1 MRRRLS
7 VLCVQQADNADKC
20 READPLT
27 LHTTQHTTKEKQ
39 MKSIAKITAAA
50 FAMVMLTACGARVE
64 VPPAHVG
71 KVLTKNGYAPE
82 TIPPSKFRL
91 PWCVTYCDKLVVL
104 QANDSGF
111 QENMQIFMPD
121 DKLNLTVEVRG
132 TLSIPTEQK
141 IVDQLYDRLVSTPT
155 DDSDVN
161 IITTAAVY
169 ETYGKQALR
178 GVVRSEVTK
187 YTIQDILENR
197 EVIGANIHAAV
208 VEKLTETNTPIRI
221 TRFELADIQPPK
233 VIVEA
238 QQNAKEREI
247 AIQKAEADARVAMVE
262 AERALEIAKK
272 NRLVER
278 EKAEAIAEQNRIA
291 AEAITPQLLEYR
303 RLEVQE
309 RVFKELANSTNQ
321 GLIVVP
327 LDSTAINSTTE
338 SAVFGK
344 VAGREMK

>member
-1 MRRRLS
+1 
-7 VLCVQQADNADKC
+7 
-20 READPLT
+20 
-27 LHTTQHTTKEKQ
+27 
-39 MKSIAKITAAA
+39 MKSFIKPLAVVIAAA
-50 FAMVMLTACGARVE
+50 GLAACGARVE

-91 PWCVTYCDKLVVL
+91 PACFAYCDKLVNL

-111 QENMQIFMPD
+111 REQMQIFMPV
-121 DKLNLTVEVRG
+121 DKLNLNVEVRG
-132 TLSIPTEQK
+132 TLSIPTDQRT
-141 IVDQLYDRLVSTPT
+141 VDQLFDRLVSEPT
-155 DDSDVN
+155 EDPIVN
-161 IITTAAVY
+161 IITTNSVY
-169 ETYGKQALR
+169 NTYGQQALR

-187 YTIQDILENR
+187 YTIQEILENR
-197 EVIGANIHAAV
+197 EQIGQNIHAAV
-208 VEKLTETNTPIRI
+208 VEKLSATNTPIRI
-221 TRFELADIQPPK
+221 TRFELADVQPPR

-262 AERALEIAKK
+262 AERALEIARKD
-272 NRLVER
+272 RLVER
-278 EKAEAIAEQNRIA
+278 EKAEAIAEQNEIA
-291 AEAITPQLLEYR
+291 ANSITPQLLEYR

-309 RVFKELANSTNQ
+309 RVFRELANSKNQ

-327 LDSTAINSTTE
+327 LDSNSINSVSN